1 MNIKS
6 ISQLYTECHTVSHV
20 RTRLQGDATV
30 NNAVNCTLN
39 REGSWTSKKSTTVEC
54 EATFLHSM
62 QINSVNGE
70 VPQFTGDQATSLTR
84 KFNNNVKSS
93 VKNHLDKQHKERCD
107 DKLKSLAVQGRNL
120 ELAAAASTDF
130 IWKSF
135 LYDMKAGTMKFLSN
149 AAIDTLPTAAN
160 LQRWKKSPS
169 DKCKLCLGCQT
180 TDHCLNIC
188 KVGLDTGRWTWRH
201 NNVLK
206 YIIDSLDTTKFL
218 VFSDLPGLEAAGG
231 GTIPPEICVTNLKP
245 DIVILDKKK
254 EGITHI

>member
-1 MNIKS
+1 MDISTSKRFLLTVHTLTQTKLKFLDTLTDKAIQWWSGIPRSATNVLIHSKEGMNIKS

-39 REGSWTSKKSTTVEC
+39 REGSCTSKKSTTVEC

-93 VKNHLDKQHKERCD
+93 VKKRLDKQHKERCD
-107 DKLKSLAVQGRNL
+107 DKLNSLAVQGRNL
-120 ELAAAASTDF
+120 ELAASASTDF

-135 LYDMKAGTMKFLSN
+135 LYDMKAGTMKF
-149 AAIDTLPTAAN
+149 
-160 LQRWKKSPS
+160 
-169 DKCKLCLGCQT
+169 C
-180 TDHCLNIC
+180 
-188 KVGLDTGRWTWRH
+188 
-201 NNVLK
+201 
-206 YIIDSLDTTKFL
+206 
-218 VFSDLPGLEAAGG
+218 
-231 GTIPPEICVTNLKP
+231 
-245 DIVILDKKK
+245 
-254 EGITHI
+254 